1 MSSLGD
7 AAKAGYRPVGV
18 ADLLAITNAMADE
31 GRDLQRRVKE
41 LSEDYNAL
49 AARYNR
55 LAAVNS
61 ATQVPSQPVID
72 ERQMM
77 KGALFQALLQRAVPQ
92 APIQMQMQT
101 VDCTRFPA
109 LCINH

>member
-7 AAKAGYRPVGV
+7 VAKAGYRPFNV

-31 GRDLQRRVKE
+31 ERNLQRKVKE
-41 LSEDYNAL
+41 LSEDYDAL
-49 AARYNR
+49 VARYNR
-55 LAAVNS
+55 LAAVNA
-61 ATQVPSQPVID
+61 ATQVQSQPVIN

-77 KGALFQALLQRAVPQ
+77 RGALFQSLLQRAVPQ
-92 APIQMQMQT
+92 TPIQMQVQT
-101 VDCTRFPA
+101 VDCTKFPA